1 METLFGMLGIG
12 SWGWALAILF
22 NRTSGT
28 TLMEKWVLGFASVF
42 MVLYV
47 IGSLAS

>member
-1 METLFGMLGIG
+1 METLLGILGIG

-28 TLMEKWVLGFASVF
+28 TLTEKWVLGFASVF
-42 MVLYV
+42 IALYV
-47 IGSLAS
+47 LGSLAA